1 MTDWDTVTLGVGYNP
16 PNDRSEVSQLIADIK
31 STFNVRIGVIDFFS
45 LLTIAAA
52 TMRSSNNTY
61 VHEIRQMEVTINVES
76 I

>member
-1 MTDWDTVTLGVGYNP
+1 MTLAVGYNP
-16 PNDRSEVSQLIADIK
+16 PNDRAEVSRLIADIK

-52 TMRSSNNTY
+52 TMRSNNNNY
-61 VHEIRQMEVTINVES
+61 VNEIRQMEGIINVEN